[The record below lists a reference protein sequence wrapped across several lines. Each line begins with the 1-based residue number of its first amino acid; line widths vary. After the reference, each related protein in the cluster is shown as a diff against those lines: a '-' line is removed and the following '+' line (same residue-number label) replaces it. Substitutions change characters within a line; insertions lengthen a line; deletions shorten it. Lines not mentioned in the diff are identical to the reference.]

1 MEINWFLL
9 TGELHLTVYIQLC
22 SLLIISKVKIIT
34 ELSLAQL
41 EERKTV
47 TVAIKAF
54 QRYLEARGSM

>member
-1 MEINWFLL
+1 
-9 TGELHLTVYIQLC
+9 LC

>member
-1 MEINWFLL
+1 MD
-9 TGELHLTVYIQLC
+9 IQSC

-47 TVAIKAF
+47 TVATKAF